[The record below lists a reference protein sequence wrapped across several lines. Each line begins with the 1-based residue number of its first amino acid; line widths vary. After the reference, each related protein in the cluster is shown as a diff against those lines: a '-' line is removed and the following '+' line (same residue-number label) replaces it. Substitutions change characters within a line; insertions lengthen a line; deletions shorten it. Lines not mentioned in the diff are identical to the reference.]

1 MNPLSFF
8 NLLCLVFGGFFTLF
22 FIIKFFQRG
31 RASLWTV
38 LLTLLVLTWG
48 IYNAGGVRI

>member
-48 IYNAGGVRI
+48 IYSIFGDKL